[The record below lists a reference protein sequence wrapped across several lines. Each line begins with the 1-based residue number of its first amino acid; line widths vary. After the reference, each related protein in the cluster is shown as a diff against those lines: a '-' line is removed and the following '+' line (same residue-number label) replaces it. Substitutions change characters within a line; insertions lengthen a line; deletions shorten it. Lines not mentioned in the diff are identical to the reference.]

1 MEAFFIGSAAVLL
14 GLYVAWNVGSND
26 VANSMATAVGARAIT
41 YRQAILI
48 AAILNFVGAVF
59 IGSHVTETVRKGII
73 SVDFISRP
81 EDLVLG
87 FLCALLSAG
96 LWITLSTWKSLPIST
111 THSIIGA
118 ILGFGLIQGGV
129 GIINW
134 RKLIEVFLSWII
146 SPIFAGILSFLI
158 FRLIVRGIFF
168 SPNRKKAISIFSPL
182 LIIFTVSIIFFS
194 LVFKTPLGK
203 RMEGYLWIMPV
214 LGGIT
219 ALLLWLWIRKFLV
232 RRARVETVFRR
243 LQIFTS
249 CYMALSHGANDV
261 ANAIGPV
268 ASIYAI
274 LKFGS
279 AGAKIPVPVWLLA
292 VGGLGIALGIS
303 TWGYRVMQTVGK
315 RITRLS
321 NTRGFSIDFSAAT
334 SILIASKL
342 GMPVSTTHA
351 VVGAVVGVGLAKG
364 LEAVD
369 LRVLKQIVASWI
381 LTLPLTIVSTIFFYK
396 IAKMIFPL

>member
-1 MEAFFIGSAAVLL
+1 MEAFFVGSAAVLL